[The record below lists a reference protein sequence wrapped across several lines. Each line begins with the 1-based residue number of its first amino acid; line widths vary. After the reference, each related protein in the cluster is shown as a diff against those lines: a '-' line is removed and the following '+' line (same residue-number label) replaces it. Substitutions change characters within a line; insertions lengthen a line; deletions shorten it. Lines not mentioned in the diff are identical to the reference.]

1 MKILKHVVFA
11 LVFLAAVMTGRA
23 FSTELQ
29 KTFERNFEF
38 TPGGNF
44 ILENYRGD
52 VKIHSGDFKSVE
64 VKAVIKVNYYEEAVA
79 AEVLKKTEV
88 IVKESTTNS
97 LILDVNTDK
106 DFINEL
112 NQRISN
118 QILNVGSYVP
128 ILVIHFD
135 VNVPHEINLTLKTYK
150 GIITAGDIQGKIK
163 AKSFKGDVTITNIKG
178 GVIAETYKAPLEL
191 TGIDGAVQ
199 AKNYKGDIHIK
210 QIDGSVFAENYKDRI
225 NYELAKLANQ
235 KNIEFKNYK
244 GAIIVLFPENLNA
257 DVSIKNYKGEI
268 NSEFPIKMT
277 GKLSKNGMYGS
288 INNGGIPLSINNYKG
303 SVLIKKM

>member
-1 MKILKHVVFA
+1 MNVLKHVVFA
-11 LVFLAAVMTGRA
+11 LVFLPAALTGRA

-38 TPGGNF
+38 APGGNF
-44 ILENYRGD
+44 SLENYRGD

-64 VKAVIKVNYYEEAVA
+64 VKAVIKVNCSDETA
-79 AEVLKKTEV
+79 ANGLLKKTDV
-88 IVKESTTNS
+88 IIKESTTNN
-97 LILDVNTDK
+97 IVLDVATDK

-118 QILNVGSYVP
+118 QILNIGSPDP
-128 ILVIHFD
+128 ILAIYFD

-163 AKSFKGDVTITNIKG
+163 AKSYKGDVTITNIKG
-178 GVIAETYKAPLEL
+178 DVSAETYKAPLEL
-191 TGIDGAVQ
+191 NGIDGEVQ
-199 AKNYKGDIHIK
+199 AKNYKGNVHIK
-210 QIDGSVFAENYKDRI
+210 QIDGSVIAENYKDGI
-225 NYELAKLANQ
+225 NYEIAKLANQ

-244 GAIIVLFPENLNA
+244 GAIVVLFPENLNA

-277 GKLSKNGMYGS
+277 GELSKNGMHGS
-288 INNGGIPLSINNYKG
+288 INNGGVPLSINNYKG
-303 SVLIKKM
+303 SILIKKM